1 MNIRQLTD
9 KLLDK
14 WLPKIICFLIAII
27 LYLFFQ
33 VTLVEKKTFIVPLNV
48 DDQGMVTSLSKLPA
62 SVSVIV
68 RAKTEVLNSISA
80 NDFSARLM
88 LIEYT
93 ESGKY
98 EIPVSINLSDK
109 LLEADPLEVRVK
121 PEYLTADLE
130 RKVAKFVKIVP
141 NIAGEVAHGYE
152 ISEISVVPSYAEII
166 GPESHIRK
174 TEHIDS
180 TKVIVSNANTGFSAE
195 AEYLPVNNIIN
206 VVDKGPYKVTVSV
219 NQIVTEKLFTDIGI
233 LLYNLNSSLKVQGEM
248 PRVSLRLS
256 GTLLNLERFS
266 PALNLA
272 SIDLSSIT
280 EPGEYELPVVYEV
293 PGNYSLTDV
302 SDEVIKIKIIK
313 NPEQSEKAEES
324 SFDNINSSVLEGA
337 V

>member
-68 RAKTEVLNSISA
+68 RAKSDVLNSISA
-80 NDFSARLM
+80 SDFSARLM

-109 LLEADPLEVRVK
+109 LLETDPLEVRVK
-121 PEYLTADLE
+121 PEYITADLE
-130 RKVAKFVKIVP
+130 RKVAKFVRVVP
-141 NIAGEVAHGYE
+141 SIAGEVAHGYE
-152 ISEISVVPSYAEII
+152 ISEINVVPSYAEII
-166 GPESHIRK
+166 GPESHVRK
-174 TEHIDS
+174 IDYIDS

-219 NQIVTEKLFTDIGI
+219 NQIVTDRLFTDIGI
-233 LLYNLNSSLKVQGEM
+233 LLYNLNSGLKVQGEM
-248 PRVSLRLS
+248 NKVSVRLS

-272 SIDLSSIT
+272 SVDLSAIK

-293 PGNYSLTDV
+293 PANYSLVNV
-302 SDEVIKIKIIK
+302 SDEVIKIKIEK
-313 NPEQSEKAEES
+313 NPEQPEKTEEN
-324 SFDNINSSVLEGA
+324 SFDSINYSVLEGT